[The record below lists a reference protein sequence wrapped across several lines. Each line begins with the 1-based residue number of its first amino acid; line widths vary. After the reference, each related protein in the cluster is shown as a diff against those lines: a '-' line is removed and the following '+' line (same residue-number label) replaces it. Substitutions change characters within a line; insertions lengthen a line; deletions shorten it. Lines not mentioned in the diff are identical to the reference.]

1 MVQPF
6 EGRLFRCGMR
16 VAVSDLRPTADYPE
30 VPLLIEY
37 AGNDA
42 SGSGHNR
49 SNDIHLLWRYQAGAW
64 VELARVASQGREW
77 VFDILPIVQRELAG
91 APVHQCVAD
100 AEKVSQ
106 LVLGVLDRELLTL
119 AGEGRSRALSFLWDE
134 LAARLVA

>member
-1 MVQPF
+1 MQPF

-16 VAVSDLRPTADYPE
+16 VAVSDLRPTVDYPE

-49 SNDIHLLWRYQAGAW
+49 SNDIHLLWRYEAGAW
-64 VELARVASQGREW
+64 VQLARVASQGCEW
-77 VFDILPIVQRELAG
+77 VFDILPIVQRELA
-91 APVHQCVAD
+91 AAALPQSVDD
-100 AEKVSQ
+100 AEKVSN

-119 AGEGRSRALSFLWDE
+119 AGEGRARALSFLWDQF
-134 LAARLVA
+134 AARLVA